1 MLQLNQTL
9 GYYTP
14 SFFKIYIRSIDPIEL
29 RELNQEQLA
38 TFVHE
43 YTHFIQDFTTI
54 IGLQNIYNTFE
65 RLRLYLTETYK
76 SRKVNIPVIFKN
88 EVLSI
93 NQVVYE
99 KSWGTI
105 TSDNNLD
112 RINVIKNIICVTS
125 NLGDAILSRFSIL
138 KSFRIVKAT
147 VITPSGQDCEIEIG
161 TLAIMESMAYLAE
174 GLMGLPM
181 TAVPDYPYN
190 TVKLM
195 ANTLC
200 PKKKLNDE
208 ILYALCDVALQCS
221 SPGVAMFEMLNGIA
235 SDFRPMPQDGYD
247 VYRIFSKA
255 FNEWNNA
262 ASDGFVNSA
271 IECLSSLIKDPMG
284 SRYQAWINNMM
295 SFAVNMR
302 RDRPDYLISEIKQNR
317 SYVNIVNLVGTP
329 LMVNAVEEYSKVPV
343 AFPYNF
349 PVEMD
354 VEFFRAIEYI
364 MGVFETGKRECP
376 LIEWCKKS
384 NIKIDNNCIINPP
397 QRSNPKEYLEL
408 CPVSGIWRHWNLSRY
423 KLKRQCIFKPI
434 CK

>member
-1 MLQLNQTL
+1 MLHLNQTL

-14 SFFKIYIRSIDPIEL
+14 SFFKIYIRSIAPIEL
-29 RELNQEQLA
+29 RNLNQEQLA

-65 RLRLYLTETYK
+65 WLRLYLTETYK
-76 SRKVNIPVIFKN
+76 SRKVNIPVTFKH
-88 EVLSI
+88 EVLNI

-105 TSDNNLD
+105 TLDNKLD
-112 RINVIKNIICVTS
+112 RINVIKNIKCDTS
-125 NLGDAILSRFSIL
+125 NLDDAILSRFSIL
-138 KSFRIVKAT
+138 KSFSIVKAT
-147 VITPSGQDCEIEIG
+147 VITPSGQDYEIEIG
-161 TLAIMESMAYLAE
+161 TLAIMESMAHLAE
-174 GLMGLPM
+174 GLMGLP
-181 TAVPDYPYN
+181 TTNAPDYPYN

-200 PKKKLNDE
+200 QKTKLNDE

-235 SDFRPMPQDGYD
+235 NGFHSMPQDGYD
-247 VYRIFSKA
+247 VYRIFPEA
-255 FNEWNNA
+255 FNEWNNVA
-262 ASDGFVNSA
+262 TDGFVNVA
-271 IECLSSLIKDPMG
+271 IEHLSSLIKGPMG
-284 SRYQAWINNMM
+284 KQYQAWISNMM
-295 SFAVNMR
+295 SFAVSMR
-302 RDRPDYLISEIKQNR
+302 KNKPDYLISEIKQNR
-317 SYVNIVNLVGTP
+317 SYANIVNLVGTP

-343 AFPYNF
+343 AFPYSF
-349 PVEMD
+349 PVKMD

-364 MGVFETGKRECP
+364 MGLFEMGKRECP

-397 QRSNPKEYLEL
+397 QRSDPKEYSIL